1 MTGKTSGTAAEDH
14 GASFVEYDVRDRIAY
29 LWLNRPDRLNAF
41 TDQGIDDIVRALE
54 RFDDDDDAHVA
65 ILAGRG
71 RAFSSGAD
79 VKARLG
85 SARGSR
91 ARPHFTS
98 DAAGFFE
105 CTNWKPIIAAVHGF
119 VIGNALV
126 TAFSSDLVVAEAGTI
141 LQIPEPA
148 LNAPIGGFISLLSS
162 RAIDP
167 FVMEISLTGR
177 RWSAEE
183 ALAHGLIHSVAP
195 QGQVVTA
202 AEALARRI
210 IEDSAPVAVRAA
222 VAVRRRMLWKQIC
235 EGKTMTLGNTR
246 WWQSEDFAE
255 GVAAKIEKRKPKF
268 TGQ

>member
-1 MTGKTSGTAAEDH
+1 MTDKTSGIATEGE
-14 GASFVEYDVRDRIAY
+14 GAGFVEYDVRDRIAY
-29 LWLNRPDRLNAF
+29 LWLNRPDRLNAL
-41 TDQGIDDIVRALE
+41 TNQGIDDIVRALE

-79 VKARLG
+79 VEARLEP
-85 SARGSR
+85 ARGSH

-98 DAAGFFE
+98 DDAGFFE

-119 VIGNALV
+119 VIGHALV
-126 TAFSSDLVVAEAGTI
+126 TAFYSDLVVAEAGTI
-141 LQIPEPA
+141 FQIPEPA
-148 LNAPIGGFISLLSS
+148 LNAPVGGFISLLSS
-162 RAIDP
+162 RSVDP

-177 RWSAEE
+177 RWTADE

-195 QGQVVTA
+195 EGQVVTA

-210 IEDSAPVAVRAA
+210 IEDAAPLAVRAA
-222 VAVRRRMLWKQIC
+222 VAVRRRMLWRQIC
-235 EGKTMTLGNTR
+235 DGKTMTLGNTR

-255 GVAAKIEKRKPKF
+255 GVAAKIEKRKPNF